1 MAGGIIGDAYVH
13 AKNVKEIFERKASM
27 HKAKD
32 QGSTGVKYTKGRELG
47 GQVVI
52 TKTLQ
57 NEQKVLNGFVAHNK
71 TAVKN
76 RLGAEENAIRNL
88 NKIAEAFKEMLVLF
102 SDGTAKDATSF
113 LGGFKQYMKAIERE
127 GNTKVGDSYIF
138 GGTITDVP
146 PFDLSKMS
154 NGLDP
159 ASGVTFDY
167 YNGNS
172 STVSIAIDTN
182 DNLKCD
188 LLGRHPAFEKL
199 IRALKIAT
207 DPSIVSGDVRT
218 KTAQKLTDEA
228 LNDLASLISQV
239 GSKDAGIDT
248 LIEAQNDRI
257 LYLSDAYN
265 TIVEADEAEAAAQ
278 FMTDHRILSS
288 TYAMLSRLNEM
299 SLANHLK

>member
-1 MAGGIIGDAYVH
+1 
-13 AKNVKEIFERKASM
+13 M

-32 QGSTGVKYTKGRELG
+32 QSSAGVKYTKGRELG

-57 NEQKVLNGFVAHNK
+57 NEKKVLDGFVAHNK

-76 RLGAEENAIRNL
+76 RLGAEENVIRNMH
-88 NKIAEAFKEMLVLF
+88 KIAEAFKETLVLF
-102 SDGTAKDATSF
+102 SDGTAKDAASF
-113 LGGFKQYMKAIERE
+113 LGEFKQHMKAIERE
-127 GNTKVGDSYIF
+127 GNTKVGDSYIL
-138 GGTITDVP
+138 GGTITEVP
-146 PFDLSKMS
+146 PFDLSKVE

-159 ASGVTFDY
+159 VSEVTLDY

-172 STVSIAIDTN
+172 STVLIAIDTH
-182 DNLKCD
+182 DNLECD
-188 LLGRHPAFEKL
+188 LLGKHPAFEKL
-199 IRALKIAT
+199 IRGLKIAT

-228 LNDLASLISQV
+228 LNELASLISQV

-265 TIVEADEAEAAAQ
+265 TIVEADEVEAVTR
-278 FMTDHRILSS
+278 FMTEQRILSA
-288 TYAMLSRLNEM
+288 TYAMMGRLNEM
-299 SLANHLK
+299 SLADHLK

>member
-1 MAGGIIGDAYVH
+1 MAGGIIGDAYLH
-13 AKNVKEIFERKASM
+13 AKNVRDLFERKTNM

-32 QGSTGVKYTKGRELG
+32 QSSLGVKYTKGRELG
-47 GQVVI
+47 GQVII

-57 NEQKVLNGFVAHNK
+57 NEQKVLDGFVEHNK

-76 RLGAEENAIRNL
+76 RLGAEENVIRNMH
-88 NKIAEAFKEMLVLF
+88 KIAEAFKESLVIF
-102 SDGTAKDATSF
+102 SDGSSKDATSF
-113 LGGFKQYMKAIERE
+113 LAGFKQHMKAIERE
-127 GNTKVGDSYIF
+127 GNTKVGDSYIL

-146 PFDLSKMS
+146 PFDLSKVD
-154 NGLDP
+154 NGLDH
-159 ASGVTFDY
+159 ASGVTLDY

-172 STVSIAIDTN
+172 STVLIAIDTH
-182 DNLKCD
+182 DNLECD

-218 KTAQKLTDEA
+218 KTAQRLTDEA
-228 LNDLASLISQV
+228 LNELAGLISQV
-239 GSKDAGIDT
+239 GSKDAGLDT

-265 TIVEADEAEAAAQ
+265 TIVEADVVEAATRFAQ
-278 FMTDHRILSS
+278 ECNILST
-288 TYAMLSRLNEM
+288 TYAMMSRLNEM
-299 SLANHLK
+299 SLADHLK